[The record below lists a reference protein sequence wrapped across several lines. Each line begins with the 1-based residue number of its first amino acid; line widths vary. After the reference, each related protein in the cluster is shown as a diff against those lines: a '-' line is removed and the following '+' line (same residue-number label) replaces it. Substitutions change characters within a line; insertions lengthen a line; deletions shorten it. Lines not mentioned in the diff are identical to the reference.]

1 MVTIRED
8 GRERRVTAAE
18 AFLLHLTKRGLEG
31 DSAAARA
38 SLAAIE
44 TARATQ
50 HHDLP
55 IMTIVRRLMSPGS
68 VGLALE
74 ALGMVVKINRYS
86 PSGYYKLK
94 PWIVQAALERLGN
107 RRLTVEEQ
115 QLVIEAT
122 QFPDKVQWPEWWCA
136 TP

>member
-1 MVTIRED
+1 
-8 GRERRVTAAE
+8 
-18 AFLLHLTKRGLEG
+18 
-31 DSAAARA
+31 
-38 SLAAIE
+38 
-44 TARATQ
+44 
-50 HHDLP
+50 
-55 IMTIVRRLMSPGS
+55 
-68 VGLALE
+68 
-74 ALGMVVKINRYS
+74 MVVKINRYS